1 MGVSEE
7 DYRPTYKNIQELKE
21 ARNTKLVPLD
31 QKAALQMIEHEH
43 ELESKQATERAFRL
57 LQQEEVNKKQ
67 QQTFWSS
74 LLKLT

>member
-1 MGVSEE
+1 
-7 DYRPTYKNIQELKE
+7 
-21 ARNTKLVPLD
+21 
-31 QKAALQMIEHEH
+31 MIEQEH